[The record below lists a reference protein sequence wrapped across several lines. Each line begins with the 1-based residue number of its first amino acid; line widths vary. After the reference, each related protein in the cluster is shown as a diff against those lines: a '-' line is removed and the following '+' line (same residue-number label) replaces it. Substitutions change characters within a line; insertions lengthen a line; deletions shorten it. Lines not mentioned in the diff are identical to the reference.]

1 MKKSLLVFWAV
12 FLALSFGAC
21 TRSSINPE
29 EEKAAA
35 MADSIYGAIT
45 DIERLESLRDS
56 LLLKNDILRLTFVYK
71 QLGRCYR
78 NNSQFADALRT
89 HREGLNCAIERK
101 DTVEIVRAYN
111 HLGTDYRRMG
121 MNEDA
126 AQNHYQAL
134 ELCEKYADK
143 TSFAA
148 RKNRVTSLNGLG
160 NMFLSLKELHL
171 ADSLFRLALKEE
183 KSLGSHN
190 GQAINYSNLG
200 SIFEAQNQLD
210 SARVYY
216 QYSMAHNREIN
227 SELGIS
233 LCHINFGRLY
243 EKQKQWV
250 QAQKE
255 YQQAYDIMKDNS
267 DRWHWLESVAAL
279 ANINILQGKYAE
291 AQRYIEEGDM
301 VATEIGSVT
310 HQAEMNRLR
319 YLVYEQQGHYSEAL
333 AAIKLYEQL
342 NDSVNSPE
350 KLLGTQNFRVRY
362 IDEHYKG
369 EIKNIEDSNRE
380 EKRLMGF
387 FLIGIGVMLL
397 LAMVALFMLLHSLR
411 VRSRNMEME
420 KQMERSRSDFY
431 RNLTHEFRTPL
442 TVVIST
448 GEQLLNEHQP
458 KPAALASMGE
468 ALCRQGKRMLN
479 LVNQL
484 LDIAKLRSEVEQVD
498 WRHGDI
504 VAYMKMLVASFQSQA
519 ESLQL
524 DLRYSPAEH
533 SVEMDFVP
541 DYVDKIFSNLLSNSF
556 KFTPAHGSVIITS
569 KVKDDFI
576 LFEVADSGVG
586 ISEADIDHVFDEF
599 YRGNPGPE
607 TIGTGIGLAL
617 VKSIINAVGG
627 QIEPVRGLKTG
638 TTFVLKM
645 PLHHGEGGWKQLD
658 ADVQN
663 SSADI
668 GALSLSPDG
677 EDEDMPENVPIALIV
692 DDEPDVS
699 YYIGIQL
706 KNHYR
711 LFYAKDGQEALEK
724 AKEILPDVIVTDLL
738 MPRVDG
744 YELCRAVRSSD
755 LLNHIAVIVLSARG
769 GDEDRIRAV
778 AEGADAFLA
787 KPFNGEELR
796 AIVARL
802 IENRRVLRQR
812 YSQAMLKGKEDEVP
826 LAQADADFLAK
837 LVHEIEAQMSKGEV
851 SVQTMANHLF
861 ISRSQLARKV
871 QLITGM
877 NTSEYVMRIRM
888 TRARRLLEEGHLS
901 ISEVAIRCGF
911 SDQSYFTRMFKK
923 TYNLTPTQVKKTIV

>member
-1 MKKSLLVFWAV
+1 MKKPLIVLISAFIALL
-12 FLALSFGAC
+12 LGAC
-21 TRSSINPE
+21 NRSAVDAE
-29 EEKAAA
+29 QEKAAA
-35 MADSIYGAIT
+35 RADSIYGAIT

-56 LLLKNDILRLTFVYK
+56 LLLKNDILQLTFVYK

-89 HREGLNCAIERK
+89 HREGLNCCFERK

-111 HLGTDYRRMG
+111 QLGTDYRRMG
-121 MNEDA
+121 MTEEA

-134 ELCEKYADK
+134 ELCEKYSDK
-143 TSFAA
+143 KSYAA

-171 ADSLFRLALKEE
+171 ADSLFRLALEEE

-200 SIFEAQNQLD
+200 NIFETQNQLD

-216 QYSMAHNREIN
+216 QYSMAHNRETN

-243 EKQKQWV
+243 EKQKQWS

-255 YQQAYDIMKDNS
+255 YRQAYDIMKDHS
-267 DRWHWLESVAAL
+267 DRWHWLESVSAL
-279 ANINILQGKYAE
+279 AKINILQGKFDE
-291 AQRYIEEGDM
+291 ARRYIDEGDQ
-301 VATEIGSVT
+301 VATDIGSVT
-310 HQAEMNRLR
+310 HLAEMNRLR
-319 YLVYEQQGHYSEAL
+319 CQVYEQQGRYSEAL
-333 AAIKLYEQL
+333 AAMKLYQQL

-369 EIKNIEDSNRE
+369 EIKNIEDTNRE
-380 EKRLMGF
+380 EKRLMRF
-387 FLIGIGVMLL
+387 FLIGSGLMLL
-397 LAMVALFMLLHSLR
+397 LMLVALFMLQHSLR
-411 VRSRNMEME
+411 VRSKNMEME
-420 KQMERSRSDFY
+420 KQLERSRSDFY

-448 GEQLLNEHQP
+448 GEQLLSEHQP
-458 KPAALASMGE
+458 KAATLVSMGE
-468 ALCRQGKRMLN
+468 ALSRQGKRMLN

-504 VAYMKMLVASFQSQA
+504 VTYVKMLVASFQSQA

-524 DLRYSPAEH
+524 DLRYTPAEH

-541 DYVDKIFSNLLSNSF
+541 DYIDKVFSNLISNSF
-556 KFTPAHGSVIITS
+556 KFTPAHGYVHIKS
-569 KVKDDFI
+569 KTADDHI
-576 LFEVADSGVG
+576 QFEVADNGLG
-586 ISEADIDHVFDEF
+586 ISEADIDHIFDEF
-599 YRGNPGPE
+599 YQGKPGPE
-607 TIGTGIGLAL
+607 TIGSGIGLAL
-617 VKSIINAVGG
+617 VKSIVNAIGG
-627 QIEPVRGLKTG
+627 EIEAVRGLKTG
-638 TTFVLKM
+638 TIFVLRI
-645 PLHHGEGGWKQLD
+645 PLHHGEGNWKPLD
-658 ADVQN
+658 VEDVRQSVDNGESLLTADN
-663 SSADI
+663 EEES
-668 GALSLSPDG
+668 
-677 EDEDMPENVPIALIV
+677 MPENVPIALVV

-699 YYIGIQL
+699 YYIGLQL
-706 KNHYR
+706 KNQYR
-711 LFYAKDGQEALEK
+711 VFYAKDGQEALEK
-724 AKEILPDVIVTDLL
+724 AKELLPDVIITDLL

-744 YELCRAVRSSD
+744 FELCQSVRSSE
-755 LLNHIAVIVLSARG
+755 LLNHIAVVVLSARG

-802 IENRRVLRQR
+802 LENRRVLRQR
-812 YSQAMLKGKEDEVP
+812 YSQAMLAGKQDEVP
-826 LAQADADFLAK
+826 IAQSDADFLAK

-901 ISEVAIRCGF
+901 ISEVATRCGF
-911 SDQSYFTRMFKK
+911 TDQSYFTRMFKK

>member
-1 MKKSLLVFWAV
+1 MKKSLFVFWTV

-21 TRSSINPE
+21 NHSSINPK

-200 SIFEAQNQLD
+200 SIFEALNQLD
-210 SARVYY
+210 SARFYY

-279 ANINILQGKYAE
+279 ANINILQGKYVE
-291 AQRYIEEGDM
+291 AQRYIDEGDM

-448 GEQLLNEHQP
+448 GEQLLNDHQP

-504 VAYMKMLVASFQSQA
+504 VAYMKMLVSSFQSQA

-576 LFEVADSGVG
+576 QFEVADSGVG

-599 YRGNPGPE
+599 YRGNPGSE

-627 QIEPVRGLKTG
+627 QIEPVKGLNTG

-755 LLNHIAVIVLSARG
+755 LLNHIAVVVLSARG

-802 IENRRVLRQR
+802 IENHRVLRQR

>member
-1 MKKSLLVFWAV
+1 MKKSLFVFWTV

-21 TRSSINPE
+21 NHSSINPK

-200 SIFEAQNQLD
+200 SIFEALNQLD
-210 SARVYY
+210 SARFYY

-279 ANINILQGKYAE
+279 ANINILQGKYVE
-291 AQRYIEEGDM
+291 AQRYIDEGDM

-448 GEQLLNEHQP
+448 GEQLLNDHQP

-504 VAYMKMLVASFQSQA
+504 VAYMKMLVSSFQSQA

-576 LFEVADSGVG
+576 QFEVADSGVG

-599 YRGNPGPE
+599 YRGNPGSE

-627 QIEPVRGLKTG
+627 QIEPVKGLNTG

-658 ADVQN
+658 VDVQN

-755 LLNHIAVIVLSARG
+755 LLNHIAVVVLSARG

-802 IENRRVLRQR
+802 IENHRVLRQR

>member
-1 MKKSLLVFWAV
+1 MKKSLFVFWTV

-21 TRSSINPE
+21 NHSSINPE

-210 SARVYY
+210 SARFYY

-279 ANINILQGKYAE
+279 ANINILQGKYVE
-291 AQRYIEEGDM
+291 AQRYIDEGDM

-448 GEQLLNEHQP
+448 GEQLLNDHQP

-504 VAYMKMLVASFQSQA
+504 VAYMKMLVSSFQSQA

-576 LFEVADSGVG
+576 QFEVADSGVG

-599 YRGNPGPE
+599 YRGNPGSE

-627 QIEPVRGLKTG
+627 QIEPVKGLNTG

-755 LLNHIAVIVLSARG
+755 LLNHIAVVVLSARG

-802 IENRRVLRQR
+802 IENHRVLRQR

>member
-1 MKKSLLVFWAV
+1 MKKSLLVFWTV
-12 FLALSFGAC
+12 ILALAFGAC
-21 TRSSINPE
+21 NHSSVNPE
-29 EEKAAA
+29 QEKAAA
-35 MADSIYGAIT
+35 LADSIYGAIS
-45 DIERLESLRDS
+45 DIDRLESLRDS
-56 LLLKNDILRLTFVYK
+56 LLLKNDILQLTFVYK

-78 NNSQFADALRT
+78 NNSQFADALQA
-89 HREGLNCAIERK
+89 HREGLKCCFERK

-111 HLGTDYRRMG
+111 HIGTDYRRMG
-121 MNEDA
+121 MTEEA

-134 ELCEKYADK
+134 ELCEKYSDK
-143 TSFAA
+143 SSYAA

-160 NMFLSLKELHL
+160 NMFLSLKELQL

-200 SIFEAQNQLD
+200 NIFEAQNQLD

-216 QYSMAHNREIN
+216 QYSMAHNREIK

-255 YQQAYDIMKDNS
+255 YRQAYDIMKGNS

-279 ANINILQGKYAE
+279 ANINILQGKYDE
-291 AQRYIEEGDM
+291 AQRYIDEGDL
-301 VATEIGSVT
+301 VATDIGSVT
-310 HQAEMNRLR
+310 HQADMNRLR
-319 YLVYEQQGHYSEAL
+319 YLVYEQQGRYSEAL
-333 AAIKLYEQL
+333 AAMKLYQQL

-350 KLLGTQNFRVRY
+350 KLMGTHNSRVRY

-380 EKRLMGF
+380 DKRLMGL
-387 FLIGIGVMLL
+387 FLIGIAVMLL
-397 LAMVALFMLLHSLR
+397 LAMVALFLLLHSLR

-420 KQMERSRSDFY
+420 KQLERSRSDFY

-448 GEQLLNEHQP
+448 GEQLQDEHQP

-504 VAYMKMLVASFQSQA
+504 VAYVKMLVSSFQSQA

-541 DYVDKIFSNLLSNSF
+541 DYVDKVFSNLISNSF
-556 KFTPAHGSVIITS
+556 KFTPAHGYVNITS
-569 KVKDDFI
+569 KVKGDSI
-576 LFEVADSGVG
+576 QFEVTDSGVG
-586 ISEADIDHVFDEF
+586 ISEADIDHIFDEF
-599 YRGNPGPE
+599 YQGNPGPA

-617 VKSIINAVGG
+617 VKSIINSVGG
-627 QIEPVRGLKTG
+627 QIEAVRGLKKG
-638 TTFVLKM
+638 TMFVLKV
-645 PLHHGEGGWKQLD
+645 PLHHGEGGWQQLD
-658 ADVQN
+658 ADAQN
-663 SSADI
+663 PSADNSVSSF
-668 GALSLSPDG
+668 APVN
-677 EDEDMPENVPIALIV
+677 EEEDMPENVPIALVV

-699 YYIGIQL
+699 YYIGMQL
-706 KNHYR
+706 KSQYR
-711 LFYAKDGQEALEK
+711 MFYAKDGQEALEK

-738 MPRVDG
+738 MPRLDG
-744 YELCRAVRSSD
+744 FELCRAVRGSD
-755 LLNHIAVIVLSARG
+755 LLNHIAVVVLSARG

-796 AIVARL
+796 TIVARL

-812 YSQAMLKGKEDEVP
+812 YSQAMLKGTQDEVP

-837 LVHEIEAQMSKGEV
+837 LVNEIEAQMSKGEV

-888 TRARRLLEEGHLS
+888 TRARRMLEQGHLS
-901 ISEVAIRCGF
+901 ISEVAVRCGF
-911 SDQSYFTRMFKK
+911 TDQSYFTRMFKK

>member
-1 MKKSLLVFWAV
+1 MKKSLIVFWAV
-12 FLALSFGAC
+12 FLALSFEAC
-21 TRSSINPE
+21 NRSSINPE

-442 TVVIST
+442 T
-448 GEQLLNEHQP
+448 G
-458 KPAALASMGE
+458 
-468 ALCRQGKRMLN
+468 
-479 LVNQL
+479 
-484 LDIAKLRSEVEQVD
+484 
-498 WRHGDI
+498 
-504 VAYMKMLVASFQSQA
+504 
-519 ESLQL
+519 
-524 DLRYSPAEH
+524 
-533 SVEMDFVP
+533 
-541 DYVDKIFSNLLSNSF
+541 
-556 KFTPAHGSVIITS
+556 
-569 KVKDDFI
+569 
-576 LFEVADSGVG
+576 
-586 ISEADIDHVFDEF
+586 
-599 YRGNPGPE
+599 
-607 TIGTGIGLAL
+607 
-617 VKSIINAVGG
+617 
-627 QIEPVRGLKTG
+627 
-638 TTFVLKM
+638 
-645 PLHHGEGGWKQLD
+645 
-658 ADVQN
+658 
-663 SSADI
+663 
-668 GALSLSPDG
+668 LSLLLWP
-677 EDEDMPENVPIALIV
+677 LW
-692 DDEPDVS
+692 
-699 YYIGIQL
+699 
-706 KNHYR
+706 
-711 LFYAKDGQEALEK
+711 EK
-724 AKEILPDVIVTDLL
+724 HF
-738 MPRVDG
+738 
-744 YELCRAVRSSD
+744 AVRE
-755 LLNHIAVIVLSARG
+755 SA
-769 GDEDRIRAV
+769 
-778 AEGADAFLA
+778 
-787 KPFNGEELR
+787 
-796 AIVARL
+796 
-802 IENRRVLRQR
+802 
-812 YSQAMLKGKEDEVP
+812 
-826 LAQADADFLAK
+826 
-837 LVHEIEAQMSKGEV
+837 
-851 SVQTMANHLF
+851 
-861 ISRSQLARKV
+861 
-871 QLITGM
+871 
-877 NTSEYVMRIRM
+877 
-888 TRARRLLEEGHLS
+888 
-901 ISEVAIRCGF
+901 C
-911 SDQSYFTRMFKK
+911 
-923 TYNLTPTQVKKTIV
+923 